1 MRAMVFIDWQS
12 IKSPQMLVELL
23 EKFLLSVFGEEFL
36 REEVKKLEQYVSKS
50 RPESFEYLRPLGVHR
65 AAQWY
70 KLVENLKNRGYT
82 FDLRFSAEIEE
93 FMNLTI
99 FALSLDNLVQ
109 HNVVSLDNPI
119 VKGALH
125 DKNRFESLLYE
136 VLVSANYVLNGFEVK
151 MPDLFNEGRIDIF
164 ARKGAAK
171 VYCECKKLRRRELY
185 VDIVIKVLSE
195 ISQRKVSAVIDIELF
210 KKPKSVD
217 DIVKVIEKAVDEGKA
232 VKSEEAY
239 IQVTML
245 PELIE
250 GVFRVSIPKYEN
262 IEYAVAA
269 AHVGIFDGVLKVKE
283 PKIVVIRDSNKPRE
297 VEKQLRDRL
306 REALEQLNT
315 VSDGRKVVYVDVTEV
330 IGKPVL
336 QLPEL
341 IKLSPGPEILA
352 SYLEEKVRGWLINHP
367 DIDSVVLT
375 QSKLY
380 TDEFGNPFA
389 LAVENHVIAAYIAPG
404 WTMITR
410 VVPIPQG
417 ATPEILTNLALELS
431 KKGNYPLAI
440 LYLEKAIEMNP
451 NLKEAYNNLG
461 RILNDLGRP
470 DEALKYLNKALE
482 IDPKYATALVN
493 RGIALALLGRYSE
506 ALKDLDKAAALDSN
520 NEKAWY
526 NKALVHHILRQHNEA
541 YRCILRALHINPN
554 YEHAKRLKEL
564 LDKILKQ

>member
-1 MRAMVFIDWQS
+1 MVFVDWQS
-12 IKSPQMLVELL
+12 IKNPQMLIELL
-23 EKFLLSVFGEEFL
+23 EKFLLRVFGEEFL

-50 RPESFEYLRPLGVHR
+50 RLENFEYLRPLGVHR

-70 KLVENLKNRGYT
+70 KLVENLENRGYT

-99 FALSLDNLVQ
+99 FALSLDSLMQ
-109 HNVVSLDNPI
+109 RNVLSLENPI
-119 VKGALH
+119 VRGALH

-136 VLVSANYVLNGFEVK
+136 VLISANYALNGFEVR
-151 MPDLFNEGRIDIF
+151 MLDLFNEGRTDIF
-164 ARKGAAK
+164 ARKDATK
-171 VYCECKKLRRRELY
+171 VYCECKKLKRKEFY
-185 VDIVIKVLSE
+185 VDIAIKVLSE
-195 ISQRKVSAVIDIELF
+195 ISQRKISAIIDIELF
-210 KKPKSVD
+210 RKPKSVD
-217 DIVKVIEKAVDEGKA
+217 DIVKIIEKAIDEGKA
-232 VKSEEAY
+232 TKSEEAY
-239 IQVTML
+239 VQITLL

-250 GVFRVSIPKYEN
+250 GIFTVSIPKPEN

-269 AHVGIFDGVLKVKE
+269 AYAGIFNGVLKVKE
-283 PKIVVIRDSNKPRE
+283 PKIIVIRNANKSKD
-297 VEKQLRDRL
+297 VEKQLMNRL

-315 VSDGRKVVYVDVTEV
+315 VSNGRKVIYVDITEV
-330 IGKPVL
+330 AGRPIL

-352 SYLEEKVRGWLINHP
+352 SYLEKKVREWLINHP

-380 TDEFGNPFA
+380 TDEFGNPFV
-389 LAVENHVIAAYIAPG
+389 LVVENHVIAAYIAPG

-410 VVPIPQG
+410 IVPMPQG

-431 KKGNYPLAI
+431 KRGNYPLAI
-440 LYLEKAIEMNP
+440 LYLEKAIELNP

-461 RILNDLGRP
+461 KILNDLGRP

-482 IDPKYATALVN
+482 IDPKYTSALVN

-506 ALKDLDKAAALDSN
+506 ALEDLNKAVTLDPN
-520 NEKAWY
+520 NEKTWY
-526 NKALVHHILRQHNEA
+526 NKALVHYILGQHNEA
-541 YRCILRALHINPN
+541 YKCVLRTLHINPN
-554 YEHAKRLKEL
+554 YEHAKKLKEQ
-564 LDKILKQ
+564 LDRILKQKS